1 MIKNIVAAMCLMGLT
16 LQAQAV
22 EPTQSQTLRLAIG
35 SEPTEGFDPMLG
47 WSHGS
52 YLLLHSPLLKQKAD
66 LSWHSYMLES
76 YQHNAD
82 GKQWTLKLKK
92 A

>member
-1 MIKNIVAAMCLMGLT
+1 MFYGAIDGANAAT
-16 LQAQAV
+16 D
-22 EPTQSQTLRLAIG
+22 TQQPQTLRGG

-66 LSWHSYMLES
+66 LSCSYMLENMNIQMMVKS
-76 YQHNAD
+76 
-82 GKQWTLKLKK
+82 GR
-92 A
+92 

>member
-1 MIKNIVAAMCLMGLT
+1 MKKKVAIAIQAICFMGLSMNANAAAD
-16 LQAQAV
+16 AQK
-22 EPTQSQTLRLAIG
+22 PQTLRLAIG

-66 LSWHSYMLES
+66 LSWHSYTLE
-76 YQHNAD
+76 
-82 GKQWTLKLKK
+82 K
-92 A
+92 